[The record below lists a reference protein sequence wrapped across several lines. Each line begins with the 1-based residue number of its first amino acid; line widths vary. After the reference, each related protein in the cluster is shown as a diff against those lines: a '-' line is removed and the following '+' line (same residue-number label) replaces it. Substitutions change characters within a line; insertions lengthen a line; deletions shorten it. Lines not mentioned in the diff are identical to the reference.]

1 MELLRGVRSQLSEL
15 ISGLGDQ
22 DLAPMSL
29 GLSHSLARYK
39 LKFSSDKVISF
50 SMHLIIKLLYSPLD
64 YDWLCLTF
72 TFYLTG

>member
-39 LKFSSDKVISF
+39 LKFSSDKVIIF
-50 SMHLIIKLLYSPLD
+50 FNAFD
-64 YDWLCLTF
+64 YKTSV
-72 TFYLTG
+72 